1 MFLAGVLLCGRRSPW
16 TSYAGLQGLLAGSVL
31 QLKMSGIVSTLHARV
46 IVVLLIATILEIGRQ
61 DIVLSAKRLNIL
73 HDVIEPI
80 PFVHPRTRTIT
91 LCIDIPCIAV
101 FHVFYV
107 KLKNKTILLENFVRH
122 RRH

>member
-1 MFLAGVLLCGRRSPW
+1 MLLACVRVRGDPPDLPRH
-16 TSYAGLQGLLAGSVL
+16 AGLQGLLAGSVL

-101 FHVFYV
+101 SHVFYV
-107 KLKNKTILLENFVRH
+107 
-122 RRH
+122 